1 MKTPGIPFALTLL
14 LAFSVINGIF
24 PGLAAMAGY
33 GIFEHMDASWGGRS
47 LGAGLAATVA
57 ILLKNPITYLAA
69 FLSSTGREIGDFIFY
84 MQAEVVQW
92 PMVGIIVVLLIGW
105 LVGIWFANRA
115 RHVA

>member
-1 MKTPGIPFALTLL
+1 MITPGIPFALTLL

-24 PGLAAMAGY
+24 PGLAALAGY

-69 FLSSTGREIGDFIFY
+69 FLSATGREIGDFIFY
-84 MQAEVVQW
+84 MQAEVVPW
-92 PMVGIIVVLLIGW
+92 PMVGIIVVLLVSW
-105 LVGIWFANRA
+105 LVGIWFANTA
-115 RHVA
+115 RQTV